1 MILPWKKAM
10 DGQIAR
16 FNDIKIPWIFLK
28 DKGHAMNIPAM
39 KPEELQR
46 QALKGK
52 QVGSK
57 RSGKRNCIYSI
68 TIWLFNRKMVI

>member
-1 MILPWKKAM
+1 
-10 DGQIAR
+10 
-16 FNDIKIPWIFLK
+16 
-28 DKGHAMNIPAM
+28 MNIPAIH

-57 RSGKRNCIYSI
+57 RSGKRIVFIALPSGYLTNP
-68 TIWLFNRKMVI
+68 FRKASLMKIIG